1 MPLFLLDESL
11 TFPPAWLADEDGLLA
26 IGGDLSPQR
35 LLAAYKQGIFPW
47 YSEGEEILW
56 WSPSP
61 RFVLFPSELHISK
74 SMRPLLHRNEF
85 DFTINKAFKE
95 VIQQC
100 KKIVRPG
107 QESTWIT
114 SAMEKAYCKMH
125 ELGHAHS
132 AEVWKDGEL
141 VGGLYGLRIGKVFYG
156 ESMFSKVSSASR
168 YAFIRYVQFLQ
179 TEDVQLID
187 CQVHTSYLESMGAR
201 LIPGREFRLL
211 LKKYVR

>member
-1 MPLFLLDESL
+1 MPLFLLDASL
-11 TFPPAWLADEDGLLA
+11 TFPPPWLADEDGLLA

-61 RFVLFPSELHISK
+61 RFVLFPSELHIGK
-74 SMRPLLHRNEF
+74 SVRPLLNRNEF

-95 VIQQC
+95 VIRQC

-114 SAMEKAYCKMH
+114 SAMENAYCKMH

-132 AEVWKDGEL
+132 AEVWKDGNL
-141 VGGLYGLRIGKVFYG
+141 VGGLYGIRIGKVFYG

-168 YAFIRYVQFLQ
+168 YAFIRYVHLLQ

-187 CQVHTSYLESMGAR
+187 CQVHTDYLESMGAR
-201 LIPGREFRLL
+201 LIPGKEFRLL
-211 LKKYVR
+211 LKKYAV